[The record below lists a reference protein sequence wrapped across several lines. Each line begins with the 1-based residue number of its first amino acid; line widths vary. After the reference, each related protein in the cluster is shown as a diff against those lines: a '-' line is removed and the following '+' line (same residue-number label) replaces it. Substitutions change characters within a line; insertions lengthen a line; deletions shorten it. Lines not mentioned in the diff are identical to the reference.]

1 MRHVDRALDPAATD
15 DFVPVVQDR
24 RLAGCRRPDRHVRG
38 DLPATVRK
46 GRHERRDQRR
56 SPRGPCPGVSLEP
69 SLVLSVLVGIFHTAL
84 SVVIRGSAGG
94 RLPLIVVAAIL
105 GAWAGDALMD
115 RLGIDVLTI
124 GDYHLIGASV
134 LAWVGI
140 AIVSA
145 VAVLGPATERRT

>member
-1 MRHVDRALDPAATD
+1 M
-15 DFVPVVQDR
+15 
-24 RLAGCRRPDRHVRG
+24 
-38 DLPATVRK
+38 
-46 GRHERRDQRR
+46 
-56 SPRGPCPGVSLEP
+56 SLEP
-69 SLVLSVLVGIFHTAL
+69 SLVLSVLVGIFHSAL

-94 RLPLIVVAAIL
+94 RLPVIVVAAIL
-105 GAWAGDALMD
+105 GAWAGDTLMD